1 MPEMEAA
8 GLVLS
13 FRWKPERLRKLG
25 LRLVSRASIAD
36 RMLGAVVS
44 RPRSVGMAEVPR
56 RAGKDEPAAAG
67 APHLPA
73 GDEGGEPLPQRSVC
87 AVVAA
92 LRRAPTTTGALE
104 LLDMAARARPAQGD
118 DLPVPTNTGG
128 RCHLVVVLP
137 GGGMI
142 VVGGDMRTSWVAPP
156 VAGFGDAERR
166 TSSAAGILTV
176 CRAPPNGAERAAVD
190 HPVDGREVDAEGGR
204 HLPRRQE
211 RQQRFLMHSHLC
223 HKPMLFAGPR
233 LPLLSICQCRRQPLR
248 PAQGRH
254 LIGSAAGA
262 WAANADALACA
273 DVLVQELDLEALL
286 LRLELDDV
294 PDRDDANHP
303 ALVVDDR

>member
-1 MPEMEAA
+1 MKEAFALAGFPATVNRGLEWGGVGEKPWGVVFSATVPLPVFFAAFVTEETHDRSAGVKAWAQEIFEARRGSRLKRGTILIQGSDSSIRLWSDMPEMEAA

-36 RMLGAVVS
+36 RVLGAVVS

-73 GDEGGEPLPQRSVC
+73 GDEGSEPLPQRSVC
-87 AVVAA
+87 AAVAA

-104 LLDMAARARPAQGD
+104 LLGMAARARPAQGD

-156 VAGFGDAERR
+156 VAGFGEAERR
-166 TSSAAGILTV
+166 TQLRCGNPHRVPGATE
-176 CRAPPNGAERAAVD
+176 RAPSV
-190 HPVDGREVDAEGGR
+190 
-204 HLPRRQE
+204 PR
-211 RQQRFLMHSHLC
+211 
-223 HKPMLFAGPR
+223 
-233 LPLLSICQCRRQPLR
+233 SIIL
-248 PAQGRH
+248 
-254 LIGSAAGA
+254 
-262 WAANADALACA
+262 
-273 DVLVQELDLEALL
+273 
-286 LRLELDDV
+286 
-294 PDRDDANHP
+294 
-303 ALVVDDR
+303 